1 MTQGPPPAPMR
12 TREHDAPHRPGS
24 MQFTPTPGNRPD
36 LNMSRGNEGVE
47 MRNETLISES
57 VPPIQPRPENHA
69 TL

>member
-24 MQFTPTPGNRPD
+24 MQFTPRPGNRPD

-47 MRNETLISES
+47 MRNETLISYLNQWIS
-57 VPPIQPRPENHA
+57 STNS
-69 TL
+69 TTS

>member
-24 MQFTPTPGNRPD
+24 MQFTPRPGNRPD

-47 MRNETLISES
+47 MRNETHI
-57 VPPIQPRPENHA
+57 
-69 TL
+69 